1 MYRNCCHYEGHHD
14 IFERLSM
21 IRIAT
26 EKDIPAM
33 LAIYAPY
40 VENTTFSFEYTPPTL
55 PQFTQRFFAYTA
67 QCPWL
72 VWEENGQVLGYAYGS
87 LPFERAAYAWCAEV
101 SIYLSPEIHGR
112 GIGKMLYAAVE
123 AILWKQGYHI
133 IYALITSENEG
144 SLRFHEKVG
153 YTYCA
158 EFPGCGIKF
167 GRRLGVIWMEKRL
180 NSAEIPDS
188 PPVSWQSIVEAD
200 RNWLNNLASLTLS

>member
-1 MYRNCCHYEGHHD
+1 
-14 IFERLSM
+14 M

-33 LAIYAPY
+33 LEIYAPY
-40 VENTTFSFEYTPPTL
+40 VENTTYSFEYVPPTQD
-55 PQFTQRFFAYTA
+55 QFTQRFLKYTT

-101 SIYLSPEIHGR
+101 SIYITPDAHSK
-112 GIGKMLYAAVE
+112 GIGRKLYAAVE
-123 AILWKQGYHI
+123 EILWRQGYRI

-158 EFPGCGIKF
+158 QFPGCGIKF
-167 GRRLGVIWMEKRL
+167 GRSLGVIWMEKRSTSVEL
-180 NSAEIPDS
+180 PSQ
-188 PPVSWQSIVEAD
+188 PPISWTSIVETD
-200 RNWLNNLASLTLS
+200 GNLTDVLASLSLF

>member
-1 MYRNCCHYEGHHD
+1 
-14 IFERLSM
+14 M

-26 EKDIPAM
+26 EKDIPQM

-40 VENTTFSFEYTPPTL
+40 VENTAYSFEYTPPTEED
-55 PQFTQRFFAYTA
+55 FTKRFHKYTA

-72 VWEENGQVLGYAYGS
+72 VWAEKGNVLGYAYGS

-123 AILWKQGYHI
+123 DILWKQGYRI

-144 SLRFHEKVG
+144 SLRFHERVG

-158 EFPGCGIKF
+158 QFPGCGIKF
-167 GRRLGVIWMEKRL
+167 GRSLGVIWMEKRS
-180 NSAEIPDS
+180 NSVEIPSS
-188 PPVSWQSIVEAD
+188 PPVPWREVVESD
-200 RNWLNNLASLTLS
+200 RN

>member
-1 MYRNCCHYEGHHD
+1 
-14 IFERLSM
+14 M

-26 EKDIPAM
+26 ENDIPAM

-40 VENTTFSFEYTPPTL
+40 VENTTYSFEYTPPTL
-55 PQFTQRFFAYTA
+55 EQFRERFAKYTT

-72 VWEENGQVLGYAYGS
+72 VWEEAGQVVGYAYGS

-101 SIYLSPEIHGR
+101 SIYLTPEFQGK
-112 GIGKMLYAAVE
+112 GIGKKLYAAVE
-123 AILWKQGYHI
+123 EILWRQGYRI

-158 EFPGCGIKF
+158 QFPDCGIKF
-167 GRRLGVIWMEKRL
+167 GRSLGVVWMEKKANFVEL
-180 NSAEIPDS
+180 PSI
-188 PPVSWQSIVEAD
+188 PPVSWLSIVDND
-200 RNWLNNLASLTLS
+200 RKLMDVLASLPLS

>member
-1 MYRNCCHYEGHHD
+1 
-14 IFERLSM
+14 M

-33 LAIYAPY
+33 LAIYTPY
-40 VENTTFSFEYTPPTL
+40 VLHTTYSFEYIPPTL
-55 PQFTQRFFAYTA
+55 EQFAQRFCKYTV

-72 VWEENGQVLGYAYGS
+72 VWEEDGAVVGYAYGS

-101 SIYLSPEIHGR
+101 SIYLAPELQGK
-112 GIGKMLYAAVE
+112 GIGRKLYAAVE
-123 AILWKQGYHI
+123 EILWRQGYRI

-158 EFPGCGIKF
+158 QFPDCGIKF
-167 GRRLGVIWMEKRL
+167 GRRLGVIWMEKK
-180 NSAEIPDS
+180 AESVELPTIAPI
-188 PPVSWQSIVEAD
+188 SWRRVVEND
-200 RNWLNNLASLTLS
+200 RKLTEVLASFTLF